1 MKKQRKKK
9 AEGEKFDH
17 SIARLVK
24 EFYPEYY
31 SWNKYTAAECA
42 AFKRAAE
49 EWGLFSNFGKTPIE
63 VNDMTFKNV
72 EQLYQLMKF
81 KDKEKLL
88 EIYAKNGLPVK
99 WAAKGGEN
107 ELLRREDWGEMVVDA
122 MKFCLQKKYEQNE
135 AFRQEL
141 EASKGL
147 NIVELDL
154 GSKPTTWSTT
164 LHDGIY
170 EGPNLMGRLLMELR
184 DNGKLEY
191 KLPDDTFDFI
201 EIIKQETAK

>member
-1 MKKQRKKK
+1 MRKQSKKK

-17 SIARLVK
+17 SIAPFVK
-24 EFYPEYY
+24 EFYPTYY
-31 SWNKYTAAECA
+31 SWNKYTATECA

-63 VNDMTFKNV
+63 VNGVTFKNV
-72 EQLYQLMKF
+72 EQLYQMMKF

-99 WAAKGGEN
+99 WAAKKGEKKH
-107 ELLRREDWGEMVVDA
+107 LRRVDWGKMVVDA
-122 MKFCLQKKYEQNE
+122 MKFCLQKKYEQTE

-141 EASKGL
+141 ESSKGL
-147 NIVELDL
+147 SIVEIDS
-154 GSKPTTWSTT
+154 GRKPTTWSTK

-184 DNGKLEY
+184 DNGKLEFN
-191 KLPDDTFDFI
+191 LPADALDFI
-201 EIIKQETAK
+201 EIIKQEINK

>member
-1 MKKQRKKK
+1 MSKQRKSKI

-17 SIARLVK
+17 SIARFVK

-31 SWNKYTAAECA
+31 SWNKYPAPECA
-42 AFKRAAE
+42 AFKKAKD
-49 EWGLFSNFGKTPIE
+49 EWGLLCNFGNTPVE
-63 VNDMTFKNV
+63 VNGVTFKNV

-81 KDKEKLL
+81 KDKEKLF
-88 EIYAKNGLPVK
+88 EIYAKNGLPIK
-99 WAAKGGEN
+99 WAAKSGEK
-107 ELLRREDWGEMVVDA
+107 EHLRREDWGEMLVDA
-122 MKFCLQKKYEQNE
+122 MKFCLQKKYDQNK
-135 AFRQEL
+135 AFRQKL

-147 NIVELDL
+147 FIVEVDAR
-154 GSKPTTWSTT
+154 SKPTTWSTT

-191 KLPDDTFDFI
+191 KLPADALDFI
-201 EIIKQETAK
+201 ETIKQEKG